1 VKSAASA
8 GLTTERAEITARVIR
23 VVAAGEI
30 GEVAVEQGAIDQTD
44 LSFNIGDKVVHSS
57 YGPGEIIQLEEKK
70 LSGRNMLYYVVQVR
84 DMTLWVPV
92 EHKGPRSLRSLT
104 STRDFKKLFDILNG
118 PSELLA
124 EDRLERKAYISEM
137 LRDGSLASV
146 CRVIR
151 DLYALAHRKK
161 LNEYDAATLERA
173 RKFLLDEWNL
183 SLSVSV
189 NEARHQLDTLLESG
203 RLSHP
208 S

>member
-1 VKSAASA
+1 M
-8 GLTTERAEITARVIR
+8 
-23 VVAAGEI
+23 VAAGEI